1 MMEYILL
8 ILSTFIFI
16 FIISI
21 PIKKIIFFKSL
32 NHESNIF
39 DYCTLNI
46 LFFSNLILV
55 LAILKITIPVIIMI
69 ICCIYILSIFLF
81 HKFLKEKIFHID
93 NGLLLLFLSFI
104 LFFLS
109 VDIAYNLTLG
119 WDAQTI
125 WFPRA
130 INFYNDLNFTEVSNN
145 ARLPEYPFFGS
156 LSWAFFWKLFFVDR
170 EYFGRIF
177 YLLIFLISI
186 FNFSDL
192 LKTSIINKILFSI
205 ILILITYDY
214 WHFRGFQEI
223 LIFSFLLIISKYLYL
238 IICENRIKPE
248 YLLIILI
255 TANLIIWTKNEGI
268 IFSFFVYLILLFFS
282 NFSLKIKVINLIL
295 FGLIVFFRFFIFQIN
310 DLTVGLQYTFD
321 FNNIILI
328 FFQNLTFENI
338 QIILVNLVLSIF
350 KFPIIYIN
358 LLISSL
364 ILFSDIKLKKIL
376 FVYYYLLLNIG
387 FIFTVYLSTT
397 FDINHM
403 VTTGLNRVFFESS
416 GLYLLFGLFY
426 VKSKFKV

>member
-170 EYFGRIF
+170 EYFGRI
-177 YLLIFLISI
+177 
-186 FNFSDL
+186 
-192 LKTSIINKILFSI
+192 
-205 ILILITYDY
+205 
-214 WHFRGFQEI
+214 
-223 LIFSFLLIISKYLYL
+223 
-238 IICENRIKPE
+238 
-248 YLLIILI
+248 
-255 TANLIIWTKNEGI
+255 
-268 IFSFFVYLILLFFS
+268 
-282 NFSLKIKVINLIL
+282 
-295 FGLIVFFRFFIFQIN
+295 
-310 DLTVGLQYTFD
+310 
-321 FNNIILI
+321 
-328 FFQNLTFENI
+328 
-338 QIILVNLVLSIF
+338 
-350 KFPIIYIN
+350 
-358 LLISSL
+358 
-364 ILFSDIKLKKIL
+364 
-376 FVYYYLLLNIG
+376 
-387 FIFTVYLSTT
+387 
-397 FDINHM
+397 
-403 VTTGLNRVFFESS
+403 
-416 GLYLLFGLFY
+416 
-426 VKSKFKV
+426 